1 MQRVKTFFTQNYG
14 LIFGFLLW
22 GFLFI
27 KYLWPV
33 LIDRTQVIHGD
44 TVWCYGIFH
53 YFWESVLQG
62 QIPYWNPYHHGG
74 EPFHFLISHFRLLD
88 PTMVLPLI
96 IAKLFNP
103 NLFDL
108 YYWSEMGREF
118 LYIIGVF
125 CLMKY
130 IFKKPYIV
138 LLLTIAFLTLFQW
151 IPQSQLKRY
160 SSEWTPWLFLAA
172 IYAYQTGSKR
182 AIWITFYVAGMIVG
196 ASSYHFIYSFVYSG
210 VFIFLM
216 ALFNRKEFFGFCRRH
231 FATLA
236 MGATLFTVMCGPLI
250 SNYLNRG
257 SIFPVTRVYGARD
270 HFIDHY
276 KKEGTTSINA
286 PYEAVFLTPSSYTGD
301 TLTLLRLK
309 NYFVRHGDPLYV
321 LVLFFML
328 LGLIR
333 VRSRY
338 KWILFITSLTC
349 IAFAFGNLPGYR
361 FLYEHIPIFGAIRHT
376 SAFFYPTEIAV
387 LIFVGWGIR
396 DALETK
402 DPSFKYKIQTVL
414 SILFIAVIYKFSWVW
429 CVVLYF
435 CLMVGPSKKRIWP
448 VFLLVLMI
456 LGVCI
461 RNTPN
466 PLSPMLIGRNAAI
479 RQPPYI
485 YKEIADHGFKP
496 KAIRFDPTR
505 IYALPRP
512 NFIHYEGLLLKK
524 NLALSTILE
533 PPSGE
538 TEVPYTKYWE
548 DFVIGNMVLYW
559 PSAYVDIYL
568 MGEQQ
573 IHAFFDVMGVDQP
586 ILRFYPME
594 RVFSLSGKDQQK
606 EFSKRSSPRFR
617 LTEKLLFLDGDSDSD
632 RLDSNQTFHS
642 SLKRPFRA
650 HIPYELLS
658 FNANFLSVRVNP
670 ASEGYL
676 LFNDTFDPNWKVR
689 INGKPGHIERANLGF
704 KAVKL
709 APGPSLVEFL
719 YFPASF
725 VYATWVYIL
734 INLIAVG
741 YLSVLGVKKCLK
753 GLKSQV

>member
-14 LIFGFLLW
+14 LIFGFFLW

-33 LIDRTQVIHGD
+33 LIDRTQVINGD
-44 TVWCYGIFH
+44 TLWWYGIYH

-74 EPFHFLISHFRLLD
+74 EPFYFLISHYRLLD

-108 YYWSEMGREF
+108 YLWSEMGREF
-118 LYIIGVF
+118 LYFIGVF

-138 LLLTIAFLTLFQW
+138 LLLTIAFLLLLHW
-151 IPQSQLKRY
+151 EPNSQLKRY

-182 AIWITFYVAGMIVG
+182 ALLITFYVAGMIVG
-196 ASSYHFIYSFVYSG
+196 ASSYHFIFSFVFSG

-216 ALFNRKEFFGFCRRH
+216 ALFYQKEFFGFCRRH
-231 FATLA
+231 FKTLA
-236 MGATLFTVMCGPLI
+236 MGATLFIVMCGPLI
-250 SNYLNRG
+250 SSYLNRG

-286 PYEAVFLTPSSYTGD
+286 PYEAVFLTPSFFMGNN
-301 TLTLLRLK
+301 LTLRELK
-309 NYFVRHGDPLYV
+309 YHFFRPGDFLYV
-321 LVLFFML
+321 LIFFFMV

-333 VRSRY
+333 GRFRY
-338 KWILFITSLTC
+338 KWILLTTTLTC
-349 IAFAFGNLPGYR
+349 IAFANGNLPGYR

-376 SAFFYPTEIAV
+376 IAFYFTTEIAA
-387 LIFVGWGIR
+387 LIFVGYGIR

-402 DPSFKYKIQTVL
+402 DTSLKHSIQVL
-414 SILFIAVIYKFSWVW
+414 LLVLFIAVLYELPRVW
-429 CVVLYF
+429 CGAFYLCF
-435 CLMVGPSKKRIWP
+435 IARPSKMRIWP
-448 VFLLVLMI
+448 VFLLVLLI
-456 LGVCI
+456 FAVYI
-461 RNTPN
+461 RNTRN
-466 PLSPMLIGRNAAI
+466 PLSPMLMDRIAAI
-479 RQPPYI
+479 HRPHDI

-512 NFIHYEGLLLKK
+512 AYLLYEGLLLKK
-524 NLALSTILE
+524 NLALSTVLE
-533 PPSGE
+533 PASGE
-538 TEVPYTKYWE
+538 TEVPYTKYWKSPTLS
-548 DFVIGNMVLYW
+548 NRVLYW

-573 IHAFFDVMGVDQP
+573 IHAFF
-586 ILRFYPME
+586 
-594 RVFSLSGKDQQK
+594 
-606 EFSKRSSPRFR
+606 
-617 LTEKLLFLDGDSDSD
+617 
-632 RLDSNQTFHS
+632 
-642 SLKRPFRA
+642 
-650 HIPYELLS
+650 
-658 FNANFLSVRVNP
+658 
-670 ASEGYL
+670 
-676 LFNDTFDPNWKVR
+676 
-689 INGKPGHIERANLGF
+689 
-704 KAVKL
+704 
-709 APGPSLVEFL
+709 
-719 YFPASF
+719 
-725 VYATWVYIL
+725 
-734 INLIAVG
+734 
-741 YLSVLGVKKCLK
+741 
-753 GLKSQV
+753 